1 VKPLLPNKATAS
13 VRLLILDCLREE
25 RYRIHADG
33 QRYLNVKGI
42 KTQYVIEDL
51 IEDLDLYHLFEVP
64 PQSTVQTKMKYQYV
78 ICYTVPEVSVHIK
91 ISPTDDDPPT
101 LYLGF
106 HSHNTGY
113 APLPQI
119 PIKPKKS

>member
-1 VKPLLPNKATAS
+1 MPKKATAS
-13 VRLLILDCLREE
+13 VRLLILECLRDE
-25 RYRIHADG
+25 RYRIYPDG

-51 IEDLDLYHLFEVP
+51 IGDLDQYHLFEVP
-64 PQSTVQTKMKYQYV
+64 PQSSIQTKIKYQYV
-78 ICYTVPEVSVHIK
+78 ISYTNPEVSIHIK
-91 ISPTDDDPPT
+91 ISTTDDDPPI

-113 APLPQI
+113 APLPQL
-119 PIKPKKS
+119 PINPEKS

>member
-13 VRLLILDCLREE
+13 VRLLILDWLREE

-51 IEDLDLYHLFEVP
+51 IVDLDLYHLFEVP
-64 PQSTVQTKMKYQYV
+64 PQSTVQTKMKY
-78 ICYTVPEVSVHIK
+78 
-91 ISPTDDDPPT
+91 
-101 LYLGF
+101 
-106 HSHNTGY
+106 
-113 APLPQI
+113 
-119 PIKPKKS
+119 